1 MIEYPEGQV
10 SEFLEEPQNSYKAC
24 VQLLFAMRDLTE
36 NIEAFTF
43 FFKPEDK

>member
-10 SEFLEEPQNSYKAC
+10 SYFLEEPQNSYKAC

-36 NIEAFTF
+36 NIEPYMF
-43 FFKPEDK
+43 FFTLEK